1 MSDTPNTK
9 MSTKNTDD
17 ESITINPP
25 QLVRAE
31 RLLEILFDQESR
43 PSLRW
48 LRQMQA
54 QRKIPYVKL
63 GHLVRFN
70 VDNVR
75 KAIEE
80 DCTVHSRAHLRRR

>member
-1 MSDTPNTK
+1 

>member
-1 MSDTPNTK
+1 MHTT
-9 MSTKNTDD
+9 
-17 ESITINPP
+17 EQHP

-31 RLLEILFDQESR
+31 RLLELLFDEQSR

-54 QRKIPYVKL
+54 QRKIPYVKI

-75 KAIEE
+75 AALEQ
-80 DCTVHSRAHLRRR
+80 DCTVHSRAYLRRR